1 MFEDTLSALGL
12 KSDDHKKLNLALQG
26 GGAHGAYTWGVLDA
40 LLEDENITF
49 DMISGTSAG
58 AVNAVALASGFL
70 ENGSTGARE
79 KLEAVW
85 NDISKAGDF
94 FHLGTMEKNAMKM
107 FNKSMMAMFNPFDM
121 NPLDF
126 DPLRDV
132 MEDHIDFEAL
142 RAQSTIGLYIAATE
156 VSSGKAHIFET
167 HEITIETV
175 LASACLPFVSKTISI
190 EGVGYWD
197 GGCSANPAIRPVISH
212 SDTDDTLLV
221 QISPMELFAMPNHMQ
236 MFSGNSNQLSF
247 SQSLRRELE
256 LIEEGREVS
265 LSGMAFSDRAR
276 RLARHRFH
284 LIDGSPVTSRLNPGS
299 EMTPDWSMLS
309 DLFTAGRTAA
319 EVFLTDHRDQ
329 IGHKASV
336 DLKEHF
342 DL

>member
-1 MFEDTLSALGL
+1 MFEETPEALGL
-12 KSDDHKKLNLALQG
+12 SDGKHKQLNLALQG
-26 GGAHGAYTWGVLDA
+26 GGAHGAYTWGVLDG
-40 LLEDENITF
+40 LLEDDHLTF

-58 AVNAVALASGFL
+58 AVNAVALASGYL

-79 KLEAVW
+79 KLQAVW

-107 FNKSMMAMFNPFDM
+107 FSKTMMGMFNPFDM

-132 MEDHIDFEAL
+132 LEDHIDFDAL
-142 RAQSTIGLYIAATE
+142 RDQSSIGLYIAATN
-156 VSSGKAHIFET
+156 VSTGKARIFET

-190 EGVGYWD
+190 DGVQYWD

-212 SDTDDTLLV
+212 SNTDDTLLV
-221 QISPMELFAMPNHMQ
+221 QISPMEQFAIPNAMQ
-236 MFSGNSNQLSF
+236 MFAGNSNQLSF

-256 LIEEGREVS
+256 LITEGREIS
-265 LSGMAFSDRAR
+265 KSGVAMSDRAR

-284 LIDGSPVTSRLNPGS
+284 LIDGSPVTSKLNPGS
-299 EMTPDWSMLS
+299 EMTPDWTMLS
-309 DLFTAGRTAA
+309 DLFTKGREAA
-319 EVFLTDHRDQ
+319 QIFLKDHRAK
-329 IGHKASV
+329 IGHEASV
-336 DLKEHF
+336 NLKEHF